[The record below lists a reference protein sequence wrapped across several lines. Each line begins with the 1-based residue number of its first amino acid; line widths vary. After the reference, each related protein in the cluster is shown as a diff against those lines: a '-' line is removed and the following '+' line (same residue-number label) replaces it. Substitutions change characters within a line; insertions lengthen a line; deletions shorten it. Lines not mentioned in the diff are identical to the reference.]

1 MLDAEM
7 PAPTGEDI
15 TNLLQAW
22 CAGNQGAL
30 DQLIPIVHGEL
41 HRLASRY
48 MAAERPDGTLQTT
61 ALVNELYLRLVD
73 IRRMA
78 WKDRTHFFAVCSQL
92 MRRVL
97 VDLARS
103 RKSLKRGG
111 HTVQVPMDEHMAT
124 CRETAVDLIA
134 LDSALDRLTAFDAR
148 KSRIVEMRFF
158 AGLSVEETAAVLDVS
173 VETVLRD
180 WRLAKVWLFRELG
193 GVSSDGS

>member
-193 GVSSDGS
+193 GDSSDGS

>member
-1 MLDAEM
+1 MPDADM
-7 PAPTGEDI
+7 PALPDEDI

-22 CAGNQGAL
+22 CGGNPGAL
-30 DQLIPIVHGEL
+30 GQLIPIVHGEL

-48 MAAERPDGTLQTT
+48 MASEQRDGTLQTT

-73 IRRMA
+73 IRRIA
-78 WKDRTHFFAVCSQL
+78 WKDRAHFFAVCSQL

-111 HTVQVPMDEHMAT
+111 DTVLVPIDEHLAS
-124 CRETAVDLIA
+124 CPEEAIDLIA
-134 LDSALDRLTAFDAR
+134 LDSALDRLTAFDVR
-148 KSRIVEMRFF
+148 KSRIIELRFF
-158 AGLSVEETAAVLDVS
+158 GGLSVEETAAVLDVS

-193 GVSSDGS
+193 GDSSHGS

>member
-1 MLDAEM
+1 M
-7 PAPTGEDI
+7 PAPAGEDI
-15 TNLLQAW
+15 TKLLQAW
-22 CAGNQGAL
+22 CAGNQAAL
-30 DQLIPIVHGEL
+30 EQLVPLVHVEL
-41 HRLASRY
+41 HRLAQHH
-48 MAAERPDGTLQTT
+48 MANEQRGGTLQTT

-73 IRRMA
+73 VRRTA
-78 WKDRTHFFAVCSQL
+78 WKDRTHFFAICSQL

-111 HTVQVPMDEHMAT
+111 CTVQVPLDEHLAT
-124 CRETAVDLIA
+124 SREQAVDLIA

-148 KSRIVEMRFF
+148 KSRIVELRFF

-180 WRLAKVWLFRELG
+180 WRLSKVWLFRELG
-193 GVSSDGS
+193 GDASHGS